1 MVDINFA
8 DWDQPLEEVSPYITM
23 SDRLV
28 LYPNS
33 KVSTTVWDMEDGKI
47 LGFLEGHTHRV
58 VDAEVNSVG
67 GMAVTIAGG
76 PGDVAP
82 SSIKIWSLGTMQCTA
97 DLSSTDY
104 TSTLLQ
110 DRLLLGSADG
120 TIKVWDIGGST
131 PVALMDLQGHGHDL
145 YSISSSDTSNTA
157 LSAYADRSLRLWDL
171 RTGQCVRVMEGQ
183 IDTVLSISMDSACRK
198 AVSGSMDRLVKLWDL
213 GSGQCIQT
221 YDFESHAHTV
231 MMNESGSS
239 FLAATGDVYFHAFST
254 SFEYT
259 DPIFSDVDLGSM
271 CDSTN
276 HYPPVVA
283 SKDLSR
289 IGMCCLKSGENR
301 LLGMSVW
308 K

>member
-1 MVDINFA
+1 
-8 DWDQPLEEVSPYITM
+8 M
-23 SDRLV
+23 SEWLLLFPKD
-28 LYPNS
+28 
-33 KVSTTVWDMEDGKI
+33 KVSTAIWDMKEGRSM
-47 LGFLEGHTHRV
+47 GVLEGHTSMVRT
-58 VDAEVNSVG
+58 AEINHLG
-67 GMAVTIAGG
+67 DMAATSAG
-76 PGDVAP
+76 DHDEA
-82 SSIKIWSLGTMQCTA
+82 SSWSIKIWNLGTMQCTA

-104 TSTLLQ
+104 TSTFLQ